1 MNSLNTVNER
11 SSLFF
16 QYSRRDL
23 IPFNMSARM
32 HNFLDVP
39 FSLTIFFTF
48 VINSILKPKLIAC
61 TYQNENVLSNTLRS
75 TTLGLDSNFLTQT

>member
-1 MNSLNTVNER
+1 MNSLNTVNDR

-48 VINSILKPKLIAC
+48 MINSILKPKLTAC
-61 TYQNENVLSNTLRS
+61 TYQIENDLSNTLRS
-75 TTLGLDSNFLTQT
+75 TILDPDSNYLTQT